1 MTLAVSPPLA
11 GALGLAVGFGLDQL
25 LGDPRRGHPVAGFGA
40 VAARL
45 ERHTWTDRRAPGVAH
60 VAVLVA
66 GTAGLGVLGERVV
79 RDRPVLRLLVTAAA
93 TWTVL
98 GGRSLQREA
107 ATLAAQLADDDLVA
121 ARRQIRNLVG
131 RDPSRLEADQLAR
144 ACVESVAENTADAV
158 VAPLL
163 WGALLGLPG
172 LLGYRA
178 VNTLDAMVG
187 HRSPRYLRFG
197 WAAARLDDVANW
209 VPARVC
215 GVLTVALAPFVGGRP
230 ADAWRA
236 WRDDA
241 GQHPSPNA
249 GVVEA
254 TAAGALGVR
263 LGGRNVYAGMVED
276 RGVLGRGRTVGV
288 GDIARA
294 ARLSLLVG
302 GASAVLATGLR
313 AVTLDL
319 QTQWRPQGRIRAIRT
334 RSVCIF
340 RGSR

>member
-1 MTLAVSPPLA
+1 MTLAARCRLA

-25 LGDPRRGHPVAGFGA
+25 LGDPRRGHPVAGFGQLA
-40 VAARL
+40 GRL
-45 ERHTWTDRRAPGVAH
+45 ERRSWADHRVPGAAH
-60 VAVLVA
+60 VTVLVGGA
-66 GTAGLGVLGERVV
+66 VGVGVVAERVS
-79 RDRPVLRLLVTAAA
+79 RGRPVVRLLLTAAA

-107 ATLAAQLADDDLVA
+107 GTLARQLGEDDLAA
-121 ARRQIRNLVG
+121 ARRQIRHLVG
-131 RDPSRLEADQLAR
+131 RDPTGLDAVQLAR

-158 VAPLL
+158 VAPLF
-163 WGALLGLPG
+163 WGALLGMPG

-209 VPARVC
+209 LPARLC
-215 GVLTVALAPFVGGRP
+215 GLLTVALAPLVGGRP
-230 ADAWRA
+230 ADAWQA
-236 WRDDA
+236 WRRDA

-263 LGGRNVYAGMVED
+263 LGGTNTYGGVTED
-276 RGVLGRGRTVGV
+276 RGTLGGGRTVGV
-288 GDIARA
+288 ADIAPA
-294 ARLSLLVG
+294 TRLSLLVG
-302 GASAVLATGLR
+302 AASALLAAGAR
-313 AVTLDL
+313 AVSLK
-319 QTQWRPQGRIRAIRT
+319 TQRQLLRRGRFGGPDAHSGWISRADR
-334 RSVCIF
+334 
-340 RGSR
+340 